1 MVAGMS
7 SHAVATSRA
16 KRFLRWYPKAW
27 RERYGEEFVDHLE
40 QELADRPIN
49 LGRTINIAY
58 KGLVARVSDIG
69 LSNDEVSS
77 EGLTRAALGTSVA
90 LIALMA
96 VIMLDFWSRAML
108 AWSGRR
114 YHPIPVSATTGILT
128 VAMGLLLAV
137 LVAIVL
143 TIAVSVAR
151 QIMHGRARPLVGP
164 SVLAIVSGGVL
175 LYVARFFPRML
186 AQYIHGAHGFQG
198 IRLSHPG
205 QFVSAL
211 AQITWELT
219 QRWVAAWN
227 QGIPSA
233 STFQTVVNDCVP
245 IVTFVFGVALALLIR
260 RVELPRIG
268 ARLVFST
275 LALLGGLVGVFFVA
289 YLAWSAFGGPSNY
302 EYFFPESRWLGVVYL
317 IFLALVPVLV
327 VRSTLLARK
336 YQPRRQR
343 KHIEIVSSRGD
354 SA

>member
-1 MVAGMS
+1 MRS
-7 SHAVATSRA
+7 KLDDERRA
-16 KRFLRWYPKAW
+16 MRLLRWYPPAW

-40 QELADRPIN
+40 QELADQPIN

-58 KGLVARVSDIG
+58 KGLVARVSDMG

-77 EGLTRAALGTSVA
+77 EGLTRAALGTSFA

-96 VIMLDFWSRAML
+96 VTMLDFWSRAML

-128 VAMGLLLAV
+128 VAMGLLLVV

-143 TIAVSVAR
+143 TISVSVLR
-151 QIMHGRARPLVGP
+151 QIVHGRARPLVGP
-164 SVLAIVSGGVL
+164 SVLAVVSGGFL
-175 LYVARFFPRML
+175 LYVARIFPRML

-198 IRLSHPG
+198 IRLSRPG

-233 STFQTVVNDCVP
+233 STIHTVVNDCVP
-245 IVTFVFGVALALLIR
+245 IVMFVFGVALALLIR

-275 LALLGGLVGVFFVA
+275 LALLGGLIGMFFVA

-317 IFLALVPVLV
+317 VFLALVPVLV

-343 KHIEIVSSRGD
+343 NRIEIVSSRGD

>member
-1 MVAGMS
+1 MS

-27 RERYGEEFVDHLE
+27 RERYGEEYVDHLE

-175 LYVARFFPRML
+175 LYDARFFPRML

-205 QFVSAL
+205 QFVTAL

-219 QRWVAAWN
+219 QSWVAAWN
-227 QGIPSA
+227 QGIPGT
-233 STFQTVVNDCVP
+233 STIQTVVNDSVP
-245 IVTFVFGVALALLIR
+245 IAMFVFGVALALLIR

-268 ARLVFST
+268 ARLAFST

-289 YLAWSAFGGPSNY
+289 YLTWSAVGGPSNY

>member
-1 MVAGMS
+1 MRS
-7 SHAVATSRA
+7 KLDDERRA
-16 KRFLRWYPKAW
+16 MRLLRWYPPAW

-58 KGLVARVSDIG
+58 KGFVARVSDIG

-77 EGLTRAALGTSVA
+77 ERLTRAALGTSFA

-128 VAMGLLLAV
+128 VAMGLLLVV

-151 QIMHGRARPLVGP
+151 QIVHGNARPLVGP
-164 SVLAIVSGGVL
+164 SVLAIVSGGFL

-198 IRLSHPG
+198 IRLSRPG

-233 STFQTVVNDCVP
+233 STIQTVVNDCVP
-245 IVTFVFGVALALLIR
+245 IVMFVFGVALALLIR

-275 LALLGGLVGVFFVA
+275 MALLGWLIGVFFVA

-336 YQPRRQR
+336 NQPRRQR
-343 KHIEIVSSRGD
+343 NHIEIVSSRGD